1 MQAAESRA
9 LARSVRSCCTAWG
22 IRDLAV
28 SLLNTLPPSP
38 GSRQGPR
45 KVRGSVTKSGC
56 CATRP
61 FFASRKIGT
70 RSVLAKS
77 ATFGYCAKRGLIF
90 SWALSRALAALPTF
104 QSNRDQVI
112 AWVTY
117 FTYPNESSGNRGCD
131 ESSGCSLRFFRL
143 RELSASTDRVPK
155 NCAAIFG
162 RVAQQPVSGKILHPF
177 VTLPVA

>member
-1 MQAAESRA
+1 MLHCWGYSRFSSEPAEYAA
-9 LARSVRSCCTAWG
+9 
-22 IRDLAV
+22 
-28 SLLNTLPPSP
+28 PSP
-38 GSRQGPR
+38 GSQQGPR
-45 KVRGSVTKSGC
+45 KVRGSVTKNGC

-104 QSNRDQVI
+104 QSNRDQGI

-117 FTYPNESSGNRGCD
+117 FTYPNESSGARECD
-131 ESSGCSLRFFRL
+131 ESLGCSLRFFRL
-143 RELSASTDRVPK
+143 RELSVSTDRVPK

-162 RVAQQPVSGKILHPF
+162 RVAQQPVSGKILHPL